1 MASVKQDGRKKQ
13 KRYYYSCANHRKKVC
28 SSKPLTATY
37 IENVVLDI
45 VIEVINNTNLEA
57 ELKSSI
63 NELIALEEG
72 ILAKNQ
78 VKLSRSK
85 NQLDS
90 YIIKST
96 NPDTPVYLMNQYELR
111 IAEIVKDIEM
121 YNNIIK
127 TQEHKIEKIKNNTK
141 TTITKD
147 ELLSNRLLARSIIRD
162 IVKQISYDESTG
174 DIEIELL

>member
-1 MASVKQDGRKKQ
+1 
-13 KRYYYSCANHRKKVC
+13 
-28 SSKPLTATY
+28 
-37 IENVVLDI
+37 
-45 VIEVINNTNLEA
+45 
-57 ELKSSI
+57 
-63 NELIALEEG
+63 
-72 ILAKNQ
+72 
-78 VKLSRSK
+78 
-85 NQLDS
+85 
-90 YIIKST
+90 
-96 NPDTPVYLMNQYELR
+96 MNQYELR

-127 TQEHKIEKIKNNTK
+127 TQEHKIEKIKYNTK